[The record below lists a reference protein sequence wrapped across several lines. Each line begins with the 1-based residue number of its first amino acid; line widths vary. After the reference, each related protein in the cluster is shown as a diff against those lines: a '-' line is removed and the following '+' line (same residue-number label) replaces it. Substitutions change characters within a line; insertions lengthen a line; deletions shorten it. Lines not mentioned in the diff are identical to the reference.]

1 MEAIQ
6 PYLIYI
12 EIGVGIAG
20 GSVVLAW
27 AFFAFRFFLGT
38 RKLTAVL
45 TDFFELV
52 VDGEID
58 RAYEMTSPKF
68 QSRTPKAKFKK
79 FIKSNK
85 LDKYKRVS
93 MPVPD
98 RSRDKNTL
106 DVSVV
111 LASGREV
118 PLKADIIKKGNDWK
132 IDVLEKNR
140 NKAR

>member
-12 EIGVGIAG
+12 EIAVGIAA

-38 RKLTAVL
+38 RKLTSVL

-52 VDGEID
+52 IAGNLDG
-58 RAYEMTSPKF
+58 AYEMTSPKF
-68 QSRTPKAKFKK
+68 QSRTPPAKFKK

-98 RSRDKNTL
+98 RGNHRKTL
-106 DVSVV
+106 DVNVV
-111 LASGREV
+111 LANGREV
-118 PLKADIIKKGNDWK
+118 PLKADIIKKGEEWK
-132 IDVLEKNR
+132 IDVLEKNK
-140 NKAR
+140 NPAR